1 MLNHPADVK
10 TRVSVLVLLAFA
22 GCQRATNPA
31 IGPFSPTGNVNPV
44 SSPTLIPF
52 GNFNE
57 ATRVPPPST
66 GSSQVSNGYSALAP
80 NSPVAYAAGG
90 DAVNPPAGT
99 WFASDSGGNPVQPPM
114 NSVATNVPNEP
125 PRVLLGGMPVNDLT
139 VAMRDSRMLPNDY
152 VGSGATNPTAHSQD
166 WAAIPPPGV
175 SLPAAAWQTVQPA
188 GGFRPIDEA
197 AFQLQPTSANI
208 PAPVGSPAPTGPAV
222 STSSAGYGDQ
232 PAQSGWGTVP
242 TTAPVQPMT
251 AAASTAG
258 NRQQYQPVPNH
269 APAPPSGAFQ
279 NDPNQQQPGQFQS
292 AQFQSVPPSGARQP
306 AQLPVTNSPTADQ
319 SLLWRKPAVAR

>member
-1 MLNHPADVK
+1 M
-10 TRVSVLVLLAFA
+10 
-22 GCQRATNPA
+22 
-31 IGPFSPTGNVNPV
+31 GPFSPTGSVNPV

-80 NSPVAYAAGG
+80 SGPVAYAAGG
-90 DAVNPPAGT
+90 GAVTPPAGT
-99 WFASDSGGNPVQPPM
+99 WFASDSGGNPVPPPI
-114 NSVATNVPNEP
+114 NSVAANAPHDP

-152 VGSGATNPTAHSQD
+152 VGSGTTNPTAHSQD

-188 GGFRPIDEA
+188 GGFRSIDEGPG
-197 AFQLQPTSANI
+197 QLQPTSANI
-208 PAPVGSPAPTGPAV
+208 PAPLSSPVPTNPAA
-222 STSSAGYGDQ
+222 SNNPPGYGAQ
-232 PAQSGWGTVP
+232 PASSGWGTVP
-242 TTAPVQPMT
+242 TTQPLQPMT
-251 AAASTAG
+251 AASPSVG
-258 NRQQYQPVPNH
+258 NPQQYQAVPNH
-269 APAPPSGAFQ
+269 APVPQSGAFE
-279 NDPNQQQPGQFQS
+279 NDRGQQQPAQQQPGQFQS
-292 AQFQSVPPSGARQP
+292 AQFQSASTPVARQP
-306 AQLPVTNSPTADQ
+306 SQQPVMTSPAADQ